1 MKKYIILNWRVFMG
15 LALRK
20 DGRLSIPTRNQ
31 SQIAKP
37 KPCLGIK
44 HDEQVCSAVAVGMIR
59 YERAMDKLSK
69 V

>member
-1 MKKYIILNWRVFMG
+1 MG